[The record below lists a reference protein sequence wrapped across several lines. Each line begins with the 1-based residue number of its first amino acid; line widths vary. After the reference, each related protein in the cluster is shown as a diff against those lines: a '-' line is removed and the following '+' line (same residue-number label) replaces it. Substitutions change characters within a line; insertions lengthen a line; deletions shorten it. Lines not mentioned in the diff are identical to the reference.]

1 MKTLYQLLLDRWNQN
16 CDTVLVTIVEGNG
29 SIPRTTGAYM
39 AADQTGRIYGTIGGG
54 NLEYQAVK
62 KAMTLAG
69 RDAHFVE
76 DFDLGTGENGGL
88 GMVCGGKVKVLF
100 YSVKSQDTKIAFF
113 LKEAL
118 KMEEEKKSYWLL
130 LPFSKGYPKIES
142 HLEEGRGHCRILE
155 KYEDDETQK
164 IYAEEFNFDGKVYIF
179 GGGHLAQELV
189 PVLSHLGFWCMV
201 MDDREEYTAPNL
213 FPGVQETK
221 TVDFTTLSDILE
233 VKKEDYLVV
242 VTRGHSCDADVERF
256 ALRTPAS
263 YIGVVGSKR
272 KTQYVREKTTG
283 GAIFA
288 GCGSKASDKKEEVTI
303 TVFAAK
309 SLNQVMEEL
318 IAEFQKT
325 HENVSVQGSYDSSG
339 TLMVQ
344 IEEGADCDVFF
355 SAAIKQMNQL
365 DETDGLVV
373 EGTRHN
379 VVNNQ
384 VCVVTYKGSNTKVTG
399 LMDIKNA
406 GSIALADGSVPVG
419 KYTRQAMVN
428 AGMLEK
434 ADEEN
439 TRKMCSNI

>member
-62 KAMTLAG
+62 KAITLAG
-69 RDAHFVE
+69 KDAHFVE

-100 YSVKSQDTKIAFF
+100 YSVRSNDTKIASF

-118 KMEEEKKSYWLL
+118 KMEEEKKLYWLL

-155 KYEDDETQK
+155 EYEKDGTDGNNEVQK

-201 MDDREEYTAPNL
+201 MDDRKEYTAPNL

-221 TVDFTTLSDILE
+221 TVDFTLLSDILE

-272 KTQYVREKTTG
+272 KTQYVREKLLAEGFT
-283 GAIFA
+283 
-288 GCGSKASDKKEEVTI
+288 
-303 TVFAAK
+303 
-309 SLNQVMEEL
+309 NEEL
-318 IAEFQKT
+318 DRVHAPIGIDIASET
-325 HENVSVQGSYDSSG
+325 PAE
-339 TLMVQ
+339 
-344 IEEGADCDVFF
+344 I
-355 SAAIKQMNQL
+355 AI
-365 DETDGLVV
+365 
-373 EGTRHN
+373 
-379 VVNNQ
+379 
-384 VCVVTYKGSNTKVTG
+384 
-399 LMDIKNA
+399 
-406 GSIALADGSVPVG
+406 SIAAQLIQIRA
-419 KYTRQAMVN
+419 
-428 AGMLEK
+428 EK
-434 ADEEN
+434 AGLR
-439 TRKMCSNI
+439 RKNK

>member
-62 KAMTLAG
+62 KAITLAG
-69 RDAHFVE
+69 KDVHFVE

-88 GMVCGGKVKVLF
+88 GMICGGKVKVLF
-100 YSVKSQDTKIAFF
+100 YSVKSKDTKIASF

-118 KMEEEKKSYWLL
+118 KMEEEKKPYWLL

-155 KYEDDETQK
+155 KYENDETQK

-201 MDDREEYTAPNL
+201 MDDREEYTALNL
-213 FPGVQETK
+213 FLGVQETK
-221 TVDFTTLSDILE
+221 TVDFTLLSDILE

-256 ALRTPAS
+256 ALRTTAS

-272 KTQYVREKTTG
+272 KTQYVREKLLAEGFT
-283 GAIFA
+283 
-288 GCGSKASDKKEEVTI
+288 
-303 TVFAAK
+303 
-309 SLNQVMEEL
+309 NEEL
-318 IAEFQKT
+318 DRVHAPIGIDIASET
-325 HENVSVQGSYDSSG
+325 PAE
-339 TLMVQ
+339 
-344 IEEGADCDVFF
+344 I
-355 SAAIKQMNQL
+355 AI
-365 DETDGLVV
+365 
-373 EGTRHN
+373 
-379 VVNNQ
+379 
-384 VCVVTYKGSNTKVTG
+384 
-399 LMDIKNA
+399 
-406 GSIALADGSVPVG
+406 SIAAQLIQIRA
-419 KYTRQAMVN
+419 
-428 AGMLEK
+428 EK
-434 ADEEN
+434 AGLR
-439 TRKMCSNI
+439 RKNK